1 MAFVYPIPLFWISN
15 SNGWLNKMDFRDFSG
30 SGGIHLIGGMFGLA
44 LAFLCKPRHGRFPT
58 FGWATWSVRTTIR
71 KGKIQR
77 GLNFFFHMDAPR
89 PKLTILSL
97 PLRPVFIQVF

>member
-77 GLNFFFHMDAPR
+77 GLNFFFHIRIPTTAC
-89 PKLTILSL
+89 L
-97 PLRPVFIQVF
+97 PLDFQHK